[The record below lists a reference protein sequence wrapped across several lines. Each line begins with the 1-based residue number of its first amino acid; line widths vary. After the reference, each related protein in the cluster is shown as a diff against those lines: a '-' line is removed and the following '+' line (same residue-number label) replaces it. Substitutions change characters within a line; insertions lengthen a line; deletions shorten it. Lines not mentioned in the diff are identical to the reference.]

1 MPGCCTY
8 EHSAF
13 FIFLL
18 LSLIQG
24 NKDGI
29 VKLLFFIFV
38 FSGKLTIF
46 AQKMKYDEIHRL
58 ARQNGWEVLRQYH
71 QGKEMG
77 KGLERKIKKEMHL
90 V

>member
-1 MPGCCTY
+1 MLR
-8 EHSAF
+8 EIKS
-13 FIFLL
+13 
-18 LSLIQG
+18 
-24 NKDGI
+24 GI
-29 VKLLFFIFV
+29 VKLLFLSFV
-38 FSGKLTIF
+38 LNRKLTIF

-58 ARQNGWEVLRQYH
+58 ARQNGWEVLRQSGSHVIYREGTRTYPIPYH